1 MVAMEGS
8 VSAGRGGRDPWRM
21 TDGSGRTPGSGWAA
35 LRPVLVGL
43 LLLVDGFAV
52 ASLAIA
58 RPGGWF
64 PPFVAFGSLLLGL
77 VWFEAWAIRHRHDDR

>member
-1 MVAMEGS
+1 MVAMERL
-8 VSAGRGGRDPWRM
+8 VSAAAGPAILDCM
-21 TDGSGRTPGSGWAA
+21 ADGSGRTPGSGWAA
-35 LRPVLVGL
+35 MRPLLVGL

-64 PPFVAFGSLLLGL
+64 PPFLAFGALLLGL
-77 VWFEAWAIRHRHDDR
+77 LWFEAWAVRHRHDDT